1 MENRTEYIDLLAES
15 GEQFLLRTAGK
26 QLLKYRPAAI
36 NGGALMLCTAGNA
49 VLKIDTEAYSIMEGS
64 EAVLFDCIIL
74 LEECSEDFTL
84 SLFIFSKKF
93 KEQATRKFDPEFFG
107 HLASYPVYRHPEGCY
122 ENTRCYFR
130 LIEDMQADVRNR
142 YRNVIAMNLL
152 RSMLFNIHDKIQKQI
167 ADEMRFPDQSYFGRY
182 FKHFTKTSPSEYRRR
197 VIEM

>member
-1 MENRTEYIDLLAES
+1 
-15 GEQFLLRTAGK
+15 
-26 QLLKYRPAAI
+26 
-36 NGGALMLCTAGNA
+36 MLCTAGNA

-64 EAVLFDCIIL
+64 KAVLFGCIIL

-107 HLASYPVYRHPEGCY
+107 YLASYPVYRHPEGCY